1 MTEDEQYDE
10 LIEKLASGQSTLINL
25 INRRDELK
33 DRAEGVK
40 AQIDEVYKQIAK
52 QHAFI
57 SAVTLDLLRL
67 EGFDFPKADG

>member
-1 MTEDEQYDE
+1 VTEDEQYEE

-40 AQIDEVYKQIAK
+40 VQIDEVYKQITK